1 LYRPAT
7 KARADFVLLKDIKIY
22 GFVALFAHTKKDYV
36 AVADVYVENI
46 GETN

>member
-1 LYRPAT
+1 LHSTAAST
-7 KARADFVLLKDIKIY
+7 RADSALLRDIKIY
-22 GFVALFAHTKKDYV
+22 SFIALFAHTKKDYV